1 MKGNGILF
9 QIVLTKCENFFS
21 KDWGKCLRYVTW
33 PIYTNFCGLNFTFT
47 KIGTMK
53 MPIGTNNKYVE
64 TYRKKDSTTINDG
77 CSAIWSNISYPM
89 AYFVNLPFFWFSF
102 DLHSSRCPSLKI
114 FSWRLFFKSSLA
126 LIIVIPTFV
135 FSFELGHPPME
146 KENNN
151 KKKLLKN
158 KSWKKWYI
166 NSEFKIGCYYAI
178 NKIFRYIL

>member
-9 QIVLTKCENFFS
+9 QIVLTKCEIFFS

-77 CSAIWSNISYPM
+77 CSLVKH
-89 AYFVNLPFFWFSF
+89 FLPDGLFRKSSIFLIFFWFAFISMPVF
-102 DLHSSRCPSLKI
+102 EDFFLKI
-114 FSWRLFFKSSLA
+114 IFQIKSGPHYRDTHICV
-126 LIIVIPTFV
+126 LI
-135 FSFELGHPPME
+135 
-146 KENNN
+146 
-151 KKKLLKN
+151 
-158 KSWKKWYI
+158 W
-166 NSEFKIGCYYAI
+166 IGTSTYGEG
-178 NKIFRYIL
+178 K